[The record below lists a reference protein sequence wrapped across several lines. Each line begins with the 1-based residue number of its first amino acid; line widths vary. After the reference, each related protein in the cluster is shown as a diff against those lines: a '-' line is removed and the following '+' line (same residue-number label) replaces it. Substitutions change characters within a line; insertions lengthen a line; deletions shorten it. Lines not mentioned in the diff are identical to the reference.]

1 MGVLRLHP
9 HKHMLS
15 EFVEERENEIMNTYL
30 TIMEDFIIIFSS
42 GALRKEKI
50 KNKILT
56 FTKDAMKIII

>member
-1 MGVLRLHP
+1 
-9 HKHMLS
+9 MLS

-42 GALRKEKI
+42 GALWKEKI

-56 FTKDAMKIII
+56 FTKDVMKIII

>member
-1 MGVLRLHP
+1 
-9 HKHMLS
+9 MLS

-50 KNKILT
+50 KNIILT